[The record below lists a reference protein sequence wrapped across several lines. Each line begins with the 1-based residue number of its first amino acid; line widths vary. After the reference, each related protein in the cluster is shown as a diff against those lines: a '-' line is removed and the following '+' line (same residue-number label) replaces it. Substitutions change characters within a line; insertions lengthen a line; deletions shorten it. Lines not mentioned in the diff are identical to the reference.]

1 MCSVAILSYN
11 LYICLL
17 KFLDCIIV
25 VCYSNKFKSVRI
37 ATDTLTLWIITEVF
51 SPPSPPSIA
60 IPQLIYF
67 LQTPGPYRW
76 QDFFDNIM
84 LLIYGL
90 NTKINSRGKI
100 ISCL

>member
-37 ATDTLTLWIITEVF
+37 ATDTLTLTEAF

-60 IPQLIYF
+60 IPRLIYF
-67 LQTPGPYRW
+67 FQTSGPYQW
-76 QDFFDNIM
+76 QEFFGNII

-90 NTKINSRGKI
+90 NTKTNSRRKI